1 MRARAEITK
10 KYARAYQQATKKAKG
25 EVLDQ
30 VTGVTGWSRDNARRQ
45 LTRAARPR
53 RVKHRRKR
61 SRKYSYDATKV
72 LQRVWAY
79 AGYECGKYLV
89 VAMPVLL
96 NALERHGELV
106 AGKARYSPQV
116 RSELLAMSAAT
127 IDRYLAPA
135 RQKDALQG
143 LSGTRPSPLLRSS
156 ITVRKAGDEV
166 EDEPGFF
173 EGDTVAHCGP
183 TLKGEFTRTLN
194 LTCVHTGWVFTR
206 SLRNNAHVHILAA
219 LDTAVE
225 QVPFEIVGLDF
236 DNGSEFIN
244 HDVVRWAADR
254 TIFFTRARPYKKN
267 DQATIE
273 SKNNHLVRRYAFY
286 WRYDTPEELAL
297 LNRLWPLVNDRLNF
311 LTPTKKPTGWATDTA
326 GRRRRLYDTPATPV
340 DRLLGAGVLSRAQR
354 AQLLT
359 HRDGL
364 NPAELARQIQ
374 SIQDRLTGH
383 AKGRT
388 LDLQAAL
395 ATSQPDATTGIR
407 LHKTG

>member
-1 MRARAEITK
+1 MSRWGMGSELSMRARAEITK

-183 TLKGEFTRTLN
+183 TLKCQAPGLMEAVVSGFHRCWDGSQAASVLTSRLSARKAIGVAPASDPWGRNVLN
-194 LTCVHTGWVFTR
+194 QCTHSAVAASTSSMPSHGPR
-206 SLRNNAHVHILAA
+206 LRISSA
-219 LDTAVE
+219 L
-225 QVPFEIVGLDF
+225 Q
-236 DNGSEFIN
+236 SEFK
-244 HDVVRWAADR
+244 ASA
-254 TIFFTRARPYKKN
+254 RA
-267 DQATIE
+267 
-273 SKNNHLVRRYAFY
+273 LM
-286 WRYDTPEELAL
+286 L
-297 LNRLWPLVNDRLNF
+297 L
-311 LTPTKKPTGWATDTA
+311 
-326 GRRRRLYDTPATPV
+326 
-340 DRLLGAGVLSRAQR
+340 
-354 AQLLT
+354 
-359 HRDGL
+359 
-364 NPAELARQIQ
+364 
-374 SIQDRLTGH
+374 
-383 AKGRT
+383 
-388 LDLQAAL
+388 
-395 ATSQPDATTGIR
+395 
-407 LHKTG
+407 